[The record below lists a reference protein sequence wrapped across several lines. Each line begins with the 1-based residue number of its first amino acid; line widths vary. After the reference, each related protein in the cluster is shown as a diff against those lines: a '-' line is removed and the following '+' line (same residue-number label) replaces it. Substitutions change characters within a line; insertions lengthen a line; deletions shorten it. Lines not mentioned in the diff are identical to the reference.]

1 MALTGEKRLF
11 AKAVLAEESNKDAA
25 MAAGCSAATTSQAGS
40 RLVDDKEVVAYMAR
54 QKIAVAPKAKPKK
67 SDVDLA
73 LSKAASAVPVD
84 VTVPFTTT
92 GLRRALS
99 YAG

>member
-1 MALTGEKRLF
+1 MALTGKKRLF

-40 RLVDDKEVVAYMAR
+40 RLVKGKDVVAYMAR
-54 QKIAVAPKAKPKK
+54 QKKVIAPKAKPKK
-67 SDVDLA
+67 SDVDPA
-73 LSKAASAVPVD
+73 LSKAASAVAVN

-92 GLRRALS
+92 DFVER
-99 YAG
+99 